1 MGAKLSSMF
10 PGSDLSSLCQALAE
24 HAPTPMA
31 VLEGATHLVRY
42 ANPAFCRLLDKP
54 ASQLVGQPCADIMP
68 RMDVFLTRLKRVYRT
83 GKAESHNEAQY
94 EKPHPVFWTYTIWPM
109 LVDGNAAGVMVQVTE
124 SAPIHAEMVAVNEA
138 LVLGSL
144 RQHELNETADKL
156 NAQLREEIVERY
168 KAEVALRQNE
178 WCLLYATE
186 SARLTYVEA
195 DLVNG
200 SARNADNF
208 AAVMG
213 YTPQSGQENTI
224 AEGTKLLLA
233 HVVPEDRPQVMAAHE
248 EFVGAKP
255 SGKLEYRVLGDD
267 QIERWIETRWTIE
280 RDVDGKSLK
289 SFATNIDITERK
301 NADAAL
307 REGEERYRN
316 LFNSIDEGFCI
327 IEVIFD
333 GQEKAV
339 DWRYIE
345 ANPAF
350 AIQSGMQDVVGKRIR
365 ELASDIEDYWFDI
378 YGIVAITG
386 EPVRAENEF
395 QATKSWFDVY
405 AFRLGEPNQ
414 RRVAVIFNNITAR
427 KRSETA
433 LVELD
438 HRKDEFLAM
447 LSHELRNPLAPI
459 LHAVHLLGLQ
469 KDEDLIQNQ
478 ARGIIERQVGQMT
491 RLIDDLMEVSR
502 LTTGRISLHLER
514 MELNQVINNAVET
527 VNPLITRQRLAIML
541 NLTVEPIWLYA
552 DAARVEQ
559 VIVNVLTNAAK
570 YTVEGGSIWLTLSS
584 EGEEAVLRVRDT
596 GIGIAPELL
605 PHIFDLF
612 TQGERSL
619 DRSQGGLGIGLCLVQ
634 RLVEMHAGTV
644 TVESKLGEGSEFVVR
659 LPITHV
665 ATPVL
670 PPATVVAAA
679 NGLALRVLVVED
691 NADAAETLK
700 LVLNA
705 LGHDV
710 QTAHDGFAAIDRALE
725 FLPQIVLMDIGLPGL
740 NGFEVAE
747 RLRQQPTLAHVVL
760 VAMTGYGEGAAR
772 QRSKEAGFNHHL
784 VKPADFAKLQAI
796 LASVSA
802 DSRR

>member
-1 MGAKLSSMF
+1 ML
-10 PGSDLSSLCQALAE
+10 PGSGLPSLCQTLTE
-24 HAPTPMA
+24 HAPTPMVA
-31 VLEGATHLVRY
+31 LEGDTHIVRY
-42 ANPAFCRLLDKP
+42 VNPAFCRLLDK
-54 ASQLVGQPCADIMP
+54 AAAQLDGKTCAEIMP
-68 RMDVFLTRLKRVYRT
+68 KMDVFLTRLHRVYRT
-83 GKAESHNEAQY
+83 AKSETHNEAQY

-144 RQHELNETADKL
+144 RQHELAETAENL
-156 NAQLREEIVERY
+156 NTQLRTEMDERRTAETAFRESETRY
-168 KAEVALRQNE
+168 RTLFELSPVAVYSCDASGQIEKFNRMAALLWGREPLVSEGGERFCGSHKLYLPGGRLVPPELCPMGDVLNGKVAEVRDAEMLLERPDGSQVDCIVNIRSLRDEHGVVTGAIN
-178 WCLLYATE
+178 CFYDI
-186 SARLTYVEA
+186 SARK
-195 DLVNG
+195 
-200 SARNADNF
+200 
-208 AAVMG
+208 
-213 YTPQSGQENTI
+213 Q
-224 AEGTKLLLA
+224 
-233 HVVPEDRPQVMAAHE
+233 
-248 EFVGAKP
+248 
-255 SGKLEYRVLGDD
+255 
-267 QIERWIETRWTIE
+267 
-280 RDVDGKSLK
+280 
-289 SFATNIDITERK
+289 TEK
-301 NADAAL
+301 AL
-307 REGEERYRN
+307 RESEISYRS
-316 LFNSIDEGFCI
+316 LFNGIDEGFWVV
-327 IEVIFD
+327 EVIFD
-333 GQEKAV
+333 KHGKPV
-339 DWRYIE
+339 DWRFLE
-345 ANPAF
+345 ANPSVVK
-350 AIQSGMQDVVGKRIR
+350 QTGLQEVVGKRLR
-365 ELASDIEDYWFDI
+365 EAVEIVEEYWIEL
-378 YGIVAITG
+378 YGRVALTG
-386 EPVRAENEF
+386 EPVRIEKESA
-395 QATKSWFDVY
+395 ALKRWFDVY
-405 AFRLGEPNQ
+405 LFRIGEPAQ

-427 KRSETA
+427 KRSEAA
-433 LVELD
+433 LIELD

-514 MELNQVINNAVET
+514 MELNQVVNNAVET

-541 NLTVEPIWLYA
+541 NLSAEPIWLYA

-559 VIVNVLTNAAK
+559 VIVNVLTNAVK
-570 YTVEGGSIWLTLSS
+570 YTIEGGSIWLTLSS

-644 TVESKLGEGSEFVVR
+644 TVESTLGEGSEFVIR

-740 NGFEVAE
+740 NGFEVAK

-796 LASVSA
+796 LTSVSA